1 MFYNTND
8 DQFFGMTLIWWVIWM
23 IMIFWIFLTPY
34 DIPGQR
40 TKKEQPLNLLKKR
53 FALREIDKKEFEEMK
68 KILET

>member
-34 DIPGQR
+34 DIPRQR